1 MAKKS
6 EKSGSEKRSTSDT
19 ARRIWLAG
27 IGAYGRAFT
36 EAQGAIKDVTGKSS
50 AVFDELV
57 QKGQVFE
64 AVGKAKGK
72 EIVSKAQV
80 PDIDIDSRIKS
91 MREKIKEA
99 GSKSS
104 DWVEDHVPD
113 FGRKD
118 SAKTDIESRLDVIE
132 AKLDAVMRVL
142 NVKVAPKV
150 AAKKRAVKKQP
161 VKKIKTQRTPAKP
174 VVSKPAAKKTAAKKP
189 PTKKPPAKKAAVKKP
204 TTKKPAAKKTTSKKS
219 KKA

>member
-6 EKSGSEKRSTSDT
+6 EKPGSDKRPASDT

-50 AVFDELV
+50 AVFDDLV
-57 QKGQVFE
+57 QKGQMFE

-72 EIVSKAQV
+72 ELVSKAQV
-80 PDIDIDSRIKS
+80 PDIDIDARIKS
-91 MREKIKEA
+91 MRDKIKAA

-113 FGRKD
+113 FSRKD
-118 SAKTDIESRLDVIE
+118 VAGNDVDKRLDRIE
-132 AKLDAVMRVL
+132 AKLDVL
-142 NVKVAPKV
+142 IKALDFKLKPSSAKPSVKKPAPKK
-150 AAKKRAVKKQP
+150 ATVKKTQTQ
-161 VKKIKTQRTPAKP
+161 KT
-174 VVSKPAAKKTAAKKP
+174 SNKPAAKPSAAKKMASKS
-189 PTKKPPAKKAAVKKP
+189 TAKKAA
-204 TTKKPAAKKTTSKKS
+204 TKKAAPPKS
-219 KKA
+219 AES